1 MAWILP
7 AVNLGTSLW
16 HRRPSPRSFLLLS
29 LHRALVALG
38 LIFAGIWLTSC
49 GGTQI
54 GAPFPD
60 GSSGQSVDYTIQL
73 RFVDDRLTPDE
84 QALFRQVADRW
95 ATVIVGDLPDVLLT
109 LLPGSC
115 LSTSPGVNQ
124 LIDDL
129 LVDISVSTVDGEGG
143 LLGQAGPCLVRTGSN
158 LPLYGSV
165 QLDLDDRTGLA
176 ASNQLDEVFSHELGH
191 VLGFGTTWAD
201 QGLVTQVFSPDP
213 RFIGNLAIQEF
224 SRLGGLGTVPIENR
238 GGQGTRIDHWR
249 ESTFDN
255 ELMTGTINPRTE
267 NPLSR
272 LTVASLSDLGYG
284 VDLDAADAYAL
295 SSPKQS
301 FQKGK
306 SGLTPAWEKG
316 LDQPIRVVD
325 LQGTYLYT
333 LSE

>member
-1 MAWILP
+1 MALILT
-7 AVNLGTSLW
+7 AVNLGPSFRQ
-16 HRRPSPRSFLLLS
+16 RRPSHRSCLLLS
-29 LHRALVALG
+29 LHRTMVYLG
-38 LIFAGIWLTSC
+38 LIFVGIWLTSC

-54 GAPFPD
+54 GEPFPD
-60 GSSGQSVDYTIQL
+60 VSSGQSVDYTIQL
-73 RFVDDRLTPDE
+73 RFVDNRLTPAE
-84 QALFRQVADRW
+84 QARFREVADRW
-95 ATVIVGDLPDVLLT
+95 TTVIVGDLPDVVLT

-165 QLDLDDRTGLA
+165 QLDQDDLPGLE
-176 ASNQLDEVFSHELGH
+176 ASNQLDEVFLHELGH

-224 SRLGGLGTVPIENR
+224 GRLGGLGTVPLENR

-255 ELMTGTINPRTE
+255 ELMTGTINPSTE

-284 VDLDAADAYAL
+284 VNLDAADAYVL
-295 SSPKQS
+295 SFPKQS
-301 FQKGK
+301 FQKRE
-306 SGLTPAWEKG
+306 SGRMPAWEKG
-316 LDQPIRVVD
+316 LDQPIRAVD
-325 LQGTYLYT
+325 PQGTYLYT
-333 LSE
+333 LTE

>member
-1 MAWILP
+1 MALILT
-7 AVNLGTSLW
+7 AVNLGTSS
-16 HRRPSPRSFLLLS
+16 RPRHPAHRSFLLLS
-29 LHRALVALG
+29 LRRAMGYLG
-38 LIFAGIWLTSC
+38 LIVVGIWLTSC

-54 GAPFPD
+54 GQPFPD
-60 GSSGQSVDYTIQL
+60 VSSAQSVDYAIQL
-73 RFVDDRLTPDE
+73 RFVDDQLPPAE

-95 ATVIVGDLPDVLLT
+95 ATVIVGDLPDVVLT

-165 QLDLDDRTGLA
+165 QLDQDDLPGLE
-176 ASNQLDEVFSHELGH
+176 ASNQLDEVFLHELGH

-213 RFIGNLAIQEF
+213 RFIGHLAIQEF
-224 SRLGGLGTVPIENR
+224 GRLGGLGTVPLENR

-249 ESTFDN
+249 EATFDN
-255 ELMTGTINPRTE
+255 ELMTGTINPTTE

-272 LTVASLSDLGYG
+272 LTVASLSDLGYA
-284 VDLDAADAYAL
+284 VNLDAADAYAL
-295 SSPKQS
+295 SSPKQN
-301 FQKGK
+301 FRRGK
-306 SGLTPAWEKG
+306 RGWKPAWEKG
-316 LDQPIRVVD
+316 LDQPIWVVD

-333 LSE
+333 LTE